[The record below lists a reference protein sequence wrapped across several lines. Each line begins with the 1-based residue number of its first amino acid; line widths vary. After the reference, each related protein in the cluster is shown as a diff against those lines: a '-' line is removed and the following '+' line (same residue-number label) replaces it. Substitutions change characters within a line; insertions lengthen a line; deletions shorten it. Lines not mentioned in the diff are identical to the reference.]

1 MLGAPVFRTALFG
14 PWSGNALWTA
24 ARAVPSLDLCF
35 ADKKDLICASSG
47 RQLVTFARASSG
59 TYTDSA
65 GVLRTA
71 ATDVPRFDHNP
82 LTGESLGLLVEEQR
96 TNLVLRS
103 SEISLS
109 FPWGGQ
115 STTPT
120 VATGAFTAP
129 DGSNTATRVTFA
141 AADSRIIQGNLPV
154 VNGTT
159 YTLSL
164 YARPVTAGTLNKLRL
179 ACFDGVNQQNSN
191 DLTLVAGWQ
200 RINFTFTSTGT
211 GLASIN
217 IRNELSAANANDIY
231 IWGAQLEAGAFASS
245 YIPTTTAAATRNA
258 DVPQITGTNFSSWY
272 RQDEGTLYAEG
283 KRDGTADGRF
293 LGLSTG
299 SISNTYVLTTNA
311 SRTAIIS
318 SVSGGSF
325 GGGVTTANSFAYQ
338 NPIKLAASISA
349 LLNENICLNGG
360 VVATGSTT
368 TPVGTLTTLDIGTQ
382 SGAATAFFNGTI
394 RRLTYWPQRLDNA
407 TLQAITQP

>member
-1 MLGAPVFRTALFG
+1 
-14 PWSGNALWTA
+14 
-24 ARAVPSLDLCF
+24 
-35 ADKKDLICASSG
+35 
-47 RQLVTFARASSG
+47 
-59 TYTDSA
+59 
-65 GVLRTA
+65 
-71 ATDVPRFDHNP
+71 
-82 LTGESLGLLVEEQR
+82 
-96 TNLVLRS
+96 
-103 SEISLS
+103 
-109 FPWGGQ
+109 
-115 STTPT
+115 
-120 VATGAFTAP
+120 
-129 DGSNTATRVTFA
+129 
-141 AADSRIIQGNLPV
+141 
-154 VNGTT
+154 
-159 YTLSL
+159 
-164 YARPVTAGTLNKLRL
+164 LNKLRL

-258 DVPQITGTNFSSWY
+258 DVAQITGTNFSSWY